1 MGWWWFFCKKIKVCK
16 QIAFGEQQK
25 KMADSFFTKCF
36 TALQQLWHRFLGEMF
51 STVVMLESITC
62 FKKCATNNDLHFR
75 VEFTFFFQVQFYFS
89 LELGG
94 KFNYTRFSWSLFS
107 RVMIMFRTSREVFWK
122 RRRVFNQLS
131 SIFLLYY
138 LKIPSSDQFSRCSLF

>member
-1 MGWWWFFCKKIKVCK
+1 MCILHNNITACKAGALDCVGMKCHVSHFSK
-16 QIAFGEQQK
+16 Q
-25 KMADSFFTKCF
+25 KMAKNT
-36 TALQQLWHRFLGEMF
+36 EIY
-51 STVVMLESITC
+51 ESITC

-89 LELGG
+89 LELGR

-107 RVMIMFRTSREVFWK
+107 RVMIMLRTAREVFWK

-138 LKIPSSDQFSRCSLF
+138 LKILSSDQFSRCSLF